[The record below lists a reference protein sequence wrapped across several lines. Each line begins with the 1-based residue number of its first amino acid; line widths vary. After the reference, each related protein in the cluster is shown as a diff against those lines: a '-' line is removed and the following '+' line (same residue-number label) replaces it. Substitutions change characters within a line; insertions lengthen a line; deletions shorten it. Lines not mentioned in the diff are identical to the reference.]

1 MIAIDL
7 SLAAAA
13 AIVSLGGVMRGFLGF
28 GAGMILIIG
37 LTIVYSPVDAVIL
50 TALLEIP
57 AAVQL
62 SPSLLRQAQWR
73 TVIPMTASALTTIPL
88 GAWLLVTVDPLLMKR
103 TIALCVLGF
112 ATMLASGWRYRGP
125 TSTGA
130 VLVVGSTSGF
140 LTGLVGIG
148 GPPVIAYFLS
158 GAHQPRHIRANIT
171 SFLMLSTF
179 IALAAYAWHGA
190 ISVELVL
197 RVLVLTPTYVLT
209 IWAGGRLFHLATES
223 TFRRV
228 ALVIL
233 VVMSVS
239 ALFS

>member
-1 MIAIDL
+1 M
-7 SLAAAA
+7 
-13 AIVSLGGVMRGFLGF
+13 
-28 GAGMILIIG
+28 
-37 LTIVYSPVDAVIL
+37 
-50 TALLEIP
+50 
-57 AAVQL
+57 
-62 SPSLLRQAQWR
+62 
-73 TVIPMTASALTTIPL
+73 
-88 GAWLLVTVDPLLMKR
+88 
-103 TIALCVLGF
+103 
-112 ATMLASGWRYRGP
+112 
-125 TSTGA
+125 
-130 VLVVGSTSGF
+130 VGSTSGF

-197 RVLVLTPTYVLT
+197 RGLVLTPPYVLT
-209 IWAGGRLFHLATES
+209 IWAGSRLFHLATES